1 MRSISI
7 TAMAFLALAWMNGAA
22 AQAYPT
28 KPIRMIVAVPP
39 GGGTGSRRGC
49 WCWGGDG
56 AWPPGWCSDT
66 LRTAATVMTALVLC
80 FAGAVMAQQ
89 YPSKPVRMI
98 VAVPPGGPADTLA
111 RLVGPRLSEALGQT
125 VVIDNRPGAN
135 GIIAYET
142 TARATPD
149 GYTFVAV
156 AAGVAINPSLYRNVP
171 YDPLRDFAPITLGIT
186 VPNILVVH
194 PGVKAASIQELV
206 ALAKSRPGQVT
217 FASAGNGTS
226 GHLALE
232 LFKQTTG
239 IDVIHVPYK
248 GGGPALA
255 DLMGGQ
261 VQALFSIALAATPQI
276 KAGRLRALAITSA
289 KRSPVAPDL
298 PTVAEVGLPGF
309 EVVGWFGWLAP
320 AKTPRAIVGKLHAE
334 LVKVLTMSDIRQRL
348 LSQST
353 EPVGNSPAEFAAF
366 IKSEHAKWGKV
377 IRDANVRID

>member
-1 MRSISI
+1 MRPVLVFAAVWLGFAWSG
-7 TAMAFLALAWMNGAA
+7 AFFA
-22 AQAYPT
+22 
-28 KPIRMIVAVPP
+28 
-39 GGGTGSRRGC
+39 
-49 WCWGGDG
+49 
-56 AWPPGWCSDT
+56 
-66 LRTAATVMTALVLC
+66 TAA
-80 FAGAVMAQQ
+80 MAQQ
-89 YPSKPVRMI
+89 YPTKPVRMI

-111 RLVGPRLSEALGQT
+111 RLVAPKLTEALGQT

-149 GYTFVAV
+149 GYTFAAV

-171 YDPLRDFAPITLGIT
+171 YDPIKDFAPITLGIT

-194 PGVKAASIQELV
+194 PTVKATSVRELV
-206 ALAKSRPGQVT
+206 ALAKAQPGKMT

-232 LFKQTTG
+232 LFRQTTG

-255 DLMGGQ
+255 DLVGGQ

-289 KRSPVAPDL
+289 RRSSVAPEL
-298 PTVAEVGLPGF
+298 PTVAELGLPGF

-320 AKTPRAIVGKLHAE
+320 AQTPRAIVSKLHVEIAKALNMPDVRE
-334 LVKVLTMSDIRQRL
+334 RL

-353 EPVGNSPAEFAAF
+353 EPVGNTPAEFAAF

-377 IRDANVRID
+377 IRDANVRLD

>member
-1 MRSISI
+1 MNKSAIV
-7 TAMAFLALAWMNGAA
+7 AMMVLAPCWMGGAA
-22 AQAYPT
+22 AQTYPT
-28 KPIRMIVAVPP
+28 
-39 GGGTGSRRGC
+39 
-49 WCWGGDG
+49 
-56 AWPPGWCSDT
+56 
-66 LRTAATVMTALVLC
+66 
-80 FAGAVMAQQ
+80 
-89 YPSKPVRMI
+89 KPVRMI

-111 RLVGPRLSEALGQT
+111 RLVGPGLSEALGQT

-149 GYTFVAV
+149 GYTFTAV

-171 YDPLRDFAPITLGIT
+171 YDPVRDFAPITLGIT
-186 VPNILVVH
+186 VPNILIVH
-194 PGVKAASIQELV
+194 PGVKAASVQEL
-206 ALAKSRPGQVT
+206 LAQARARPGQMT

-232 LFKQTTG
+232 LFRQTTG
-239 IDVIHVPYK
+239 INVIHVPYK

-255 DLMGGQ
+255 DLVGGQ

-276 KAGRLRALAITSA
+276 KAGRVRALAITSA
-289 KRSPVAPDL
+289 KRSPVAPEL

-320 AKTPRAIVGKLHAE
+320 AKTPRAIVDRLHTE
-334 LVKVLTMSDIRQRL
+334 IVKVLGMPDIRERL

-353 EPVGNSPAEFAAF
+353 EPVGNTPAEFAAF
-366 IKSEHAKWGKV
+366 IRSEHAKWGKV
-377 IRDANVRID
+377 IRDANVRVD

>member
-1 MRSISI
+1 MKSISI
-7 TAMAFLALAWMNGAA
+7 TAIALLALFWMSGAV

-28 KPIRMIVAVPP
+28 
-39 GGGTGSRRGC
+39 
-49 WCWGGDG
+49 
-56 AWPPGWCSDT
+56 
-66 LRTAATVMTALVLC
+66 
-80 FAGAVMAQQ
+80 
-89 YPSKPVRMI
+89 KPVRMI

-142 TARATPD
+142 AARATPD

-156 AAGVAINPSLYRNVP
+156 AAGVAINPSLYRKVP
-171 YDPLRDFAPITLGIT
+171 YDPIKDFAPITLGIT

-194 PGVKAASIQELV
+194 PSVKASSVRELV
-206 ALAKSRPGQVT
+206 ALAKATPGKLT

-232 LFKQTTG
+232 LFRQMTG

-255 DLMGGQ
+255 DVMGGQ

-276 KAGRLRALAITSA
+276 KAGRLRALAISSA

-298 PTVAEVGLPGF
+298 PTVAEVGLSGF

-320 AKTPRAIVGKLHAE
+320 AKTPVGIVDRLHTE
-334 LVKVLTMSDIRQRL
+334 IVKVLTMPDIRQRL

-353 EPVGNSPAEFAAF
+353 EPVGNSPAQFAAF

-377 IRDANVRID
+377 IRDANVHIE